1 MNNLKTNPKGLDVII
16 YGVQKKLY
24 DKLSVMWDN
33 VELFGYDRCYVNNK
47 NNVKTIDYYI
57 SDNEYKN
64 LVVAE
69 ENKFF
74 FTAENEILNVGINY
88 YETKIDLYFILNISE
103 IKPNILH
110 RADEE
115 VRQDVL
121 NVLQTMKDVS
131 IEKVTTNIDNIFS
144 KYFFN
149 QITDLEPYHCFKIS
163 LNVHKYHLNNK
174 LCI

>member
-1 MNNLKTNPKGLDVII
+1 MNNLKTNPKGLDVVI

-24 DKLSVMWDN
+24 DELTALWTG
-33 VELFGYDRCYVNNK
+33 VELFGYDRCYVANRNNL
-47 NNVKTIDYYI
+47 KTIDYYF
-57 SDNEYKN
+57 SDKEYKN

-69 ENKFF
+69 DNKFF
-74 FTAENEILNVGINY
+74 FTAENEIQNVGINY
-88 YETKIDLYFILNISE
+88 YETSIDLYFILNVSE
-103 IKPNILH
+103 IKPTVLH

-121 NVLQTMKDVS
+121 NVLQTMRNVS
-131 IEKVTTNIDNIFS
+131 IDNVVISTDNIFS
-144 KYFFN
+144 RYFFN
-149 QITDLEPYHCFKIS
+149 QVIDLEPYHCFKVR